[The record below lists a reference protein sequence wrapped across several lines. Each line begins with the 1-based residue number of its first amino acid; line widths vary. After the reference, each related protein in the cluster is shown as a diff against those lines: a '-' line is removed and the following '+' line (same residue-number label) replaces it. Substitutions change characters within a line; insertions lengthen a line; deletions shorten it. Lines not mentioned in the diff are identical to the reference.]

1 MKKFILIGVAAISI
15 LATADVNTKKILE
28 EYRKEALQDQA
39 RKEVRVKPEKEA
51 NKTIKVTPVTENVEE
66 VVVEEVVEDNT
77 GNVDDS
83 LQNVDAAIEKV
94 NFYLRNFL
102 SFLKVNL
109 LSYVHLLFV
118 KRHWLNMLCNL
129 V

>member
-1 MKKFILIGVAAISI
+1 MKKLILIGITIIS
-15 LATADVNTKKILE
+15 AMAFADTNTKKILE
-28 EYRKEALQDQA
+28 EYRKEALQDQS

-94 NFYLRNFL
+94 NFYLRNNPEKFEKL
-102 SFLKVNL
+102 ERRYRAV
-109 LSYVHLLFV
+109 VGQE
-118 KRHWLNMLCNL
+118 
-129 V
+129 